1 MGWGIL
7 FIGYFLAFFVPV
19 PPLALAGLAL
29 VAFAIWKL
37 MDYRAEF
44 CAAMY
49 WLIPIAAC
57 SLAES
62 LVFASKILPYLGI
75 ALPEMPWLSIATAI
89 VSMVKCAFV
98 LCFHA
103 AFMRQ
108 VRAFAFELELSAI
121 AKRADWGLWLVGVQ
135 SSCYIVAMLLELVGW
150 GLDLFSALA
159 YLLQFVWAIF
169 NLINLF
175 TCYMYI
181 CPEGDEAMERKP
193 SRFAFV
199 NEFREKMDERDRMAR
214 EREAERIKQKK
225 NHKKHK

>member
-44 CAAMY
+44 RAAMY

-75 ALPEMPWLSIATAI
+75 ALPEMPWL
-89 VSMVKCAFV
+89 K
-98 LCFHA
+98 
-103 AFMRQ
+103 
-108 VRAFAFELELSAI
+108 
-121 AKRADWGLWLVGVQ
+121 
-135 SSCYIVAMLLELVGW
+135 
-150 GLDLFSALA
+150 
-159 YLLQFVWAIF
+159 
-169 NLINLF
+169 
-175 TCYMYI
+175 
-181 CPEGDEAMERKP
+181 
-193 SRFAFV
+193 
-199 NEFREKMDERDRMAR
+199 
-214 EREAERIKQKK
+214 
-225 NHKKHK
+225 